1 MYHLQIQVFNMQIC
15 KDALN
20 LHLTAAYTMQ
30 YFQVSNYQVAKIV
43 GEEGTHMGQT
53 RHLQLTVVPPYCSKF
68 LPECVQTC
76 LQIRCS
82 EAGM

>member
-53 RHLQLTVVPPYCSKF
+53 RHL
-68 LPECVQTC
+68 
-76 LQIRCS
+76 
-82 EAGM
+82 